1 MENAHFFCLRKIIQ
15 LEQWLFETEAS
26 KAGACLH
33 HDLLHNRNHGSGKH
47 GVDLQAEAQS
57 FQR

>member
-1 MENAHFFCLRKIIQ
+1 MENAHFLRKIIQ

-33 HDLLHNRNHGSGKH
+33 HDPLYKRHPGSGKH

>member
-1 MENAHFFCLRKIIQ
+1 MLIFLRKIIQ

>member
-1 MENAHFFCLRKIIQ
+1 MLIFCFCSSKIVW

-33 HDLLHNRNHGSGKH
+33 HDPLHNRNPGSIKH

-57 FQR
+57 FQL